1 MIPTLPKFDGE
12 DPARPLAPWLQNLE
26 VMGEIHGW
34 TPLEM
39 VSAAKQCL
47 KGSAEVSALGQ
58 YNIRTWE
65 EFQEEIE
72 EEFGE
77 TVSVAEAVIAMQK
90 RKKKGSETT
99 REYMQAM
106 RNLGGQVGMAEKD
119 VIRFIAEG
127 LTNDEST
134 EVGGQLLTTE
144 GEDSV
149 AGGVPW
155 KQARVLVRQEVQ

>member
-1 MIPTLPKFDGE
+1 MKDVIPTLPKFDGE

-47 KGSAEVSALGQ
+47 KGSAEVWALGQ

-65 EFQEEIE
+65 EFREEIE

-77 TVSVAEAVIAMQK
+77 AVSVAEAVIAMQK
-90 RKKKGSETT
+90 RKK
-99 REYMQAM
+99 
-106 RNLGGQVGMAEKD
+106 
-119 VIRFIAEG
+119 
-127 LTNDEST
+127 
-134 EVGGQLLTTE
+134 
-144 GEDSV
+144 
-149 AGGVPW
+149 
-155 KQARVLVRQEVQ
+155 